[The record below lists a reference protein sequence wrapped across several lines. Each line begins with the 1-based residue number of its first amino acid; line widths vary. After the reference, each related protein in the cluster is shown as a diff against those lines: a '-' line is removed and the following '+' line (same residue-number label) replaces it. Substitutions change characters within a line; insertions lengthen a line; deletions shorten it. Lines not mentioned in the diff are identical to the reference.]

1 MFGACHTIPS
11 VRVGLIGGLLDGL
24 DNMACAFISTT
35 RLCHTIIRSVKLR
48 AWWILTKE
56 ASDVHGATDYT
67 MYKGV
72 AGVDE
77 IQTQLTDH
85 EQRIIHLEDWTQ
97 AAKDQMKD
105 QRSQSAAITDRIDGL
120 MDQLSRLYKSVIIA
134 GTSIMVALIGV
145 IVTLMVH

>member
-1 MFGACHTIPS
+1 MPTIWP
-11 VRVGLIGGLLDGL
+11 G
-24 DNMACAFISTT
+24 
-35 RLCHTIIRSVKLR
+35 RLSGSIDK
-48 AWWILTKE
+48 
-56 ASDVHGATDYT
+56 ASDVLGATDYT
-67 MYKGV
+67 RYEGV